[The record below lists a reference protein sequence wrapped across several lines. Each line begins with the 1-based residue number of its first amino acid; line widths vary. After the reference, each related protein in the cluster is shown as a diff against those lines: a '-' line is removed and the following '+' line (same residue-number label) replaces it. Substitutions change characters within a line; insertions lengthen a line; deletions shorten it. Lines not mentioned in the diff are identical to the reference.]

1 MLILPYC
8 NTRVRCAKVYSDC
21 TSFMFSLHV
30 LSSKGKKLKKKAQ
43 NRIGKICSSCFP
55 LIQNYN
61 SLIYIYTNQA
71 SLWLHCSSSVSVA
84 INCDFELCTVLTSN
98 IN

>member
-30 LSSKGKKLKKKAQ
+30 LSSKGKKLKKKLKTELGRYAALVFHSF
-43 NRIGKICSSCFP
+43 RIITHW
-55 LIQNYN
+55 Y
-61 SLIYIYTNQA
+61 IYIYIQIKRLFGCIVA
-71 SLWLHCSSSVSVA
+71 LLFLWQ
-84 INCDFELCTVLTSN
+84 
-98 IN
+98 